1 MTITLPSKKK
11 PRSLAL
17 FHVRFIL
24 FIVFAFA
31 CVACSSG
38 KKVVKPRYHH
48 VWAKGNKYRIDIPI
62 GNRHIR
68 MFQRK
73 RTKAVSMK

>member
-1 MTITLPSKKK
+1 M
-11 PRSLAL
+11 
-17 FHVRFIL
+17 VRFFL
-24 FIVFAFA
+24 FLFLCTCLA
-31 CVACSSG
+31 CSSSG

-48 VWAKGNKYRIDIPI
+48 MWAKGNKYLIDIPV

-68 MFQRK
+68 LFQRK

>member
-1 MTITLPSKKK
+1 M
-11 PRSLAL
+11 
-17 FHVRFIL
+17 RFVL
-24 FIVFAFA
+24 FIVFIVA
-31 CVACSSG
+31 CVACSSSG

>member
-1 MTITLPSKKK
+1 MKY
-11 PRSLAL
+11 AL
-17 FHVRFIL
+17 IL
-24 FIVFAFA
+24 LLLFSA
-31 CVACSSG
+31 CASSSG

-68 MFQRK
+68 LLERK
-73 RTKAVSMK
+73 RIKATRMK

>member
-1 MTITLPSKKK
+1 M
-11 PRSLAL
+11 RFL
-17 FHVRFIL
+17 FLIA
-24 FIVFAFA
+24 FIVA
-31 CVACSSG
+31 CVACSSSG
-38 KKVVKPRYHH
+38 KNVVKPRYHH

>member
-1 MTITLPSKKK
+1 MFVKYAI
-11 PRSLAL
+11 
-17 FHVRFIL
+17 IL
-24 FIVFAFA
+24 LLILSSCA
-31 CVACSSG
+31 SSG

-48 VWAKGNKYRIDIPI
+48 VWAKGNKYRIDIPV

>member
-1 MTITLPSKKK
+1 MIILL
-11 PRSLAL
+11 RLLFLCFLLASC
-17 FHVRFIL
+17 HGTN
-24 FIVFAFA
+24 A
-31 CVACSSG
+31 S

-68 MFQRK
+68 LFQRK
-73 RTKAVSMK
+73 RTKAVKMK

>member
-1 MTITLPSKKK
+1 MKK
-11 PRSLAL
+11 LL
-17 FHVRFIL
+17 WFGL
-24 FIVFAFA
+24 IVLLWG
-31 CVACSSG
+31 CGSSSSSSS

-68 MFQRK
+68 LFQRK
-73 RTKAVSMK
+73 RTKAVNMK

>member
-1 MTITLPSKKK
+1 MKK
-11 PRSLAL
+11 LFWIAL
-17 FHVRFIL
+17 VVLL
-24 FIVFAFA
+24 FG
-31 CVACSSG
+31 CGSSNSS

-68 MFQRK
+68 LFQRK
-73 RTKAVSMK
+73 RTKAVNMK

>member
-1 MTITLPSKKK
+1 MKKLFWISLIVLLSGCGSSK
-11 PRSLAL
+11 AT
-17 FHVRFIL
+17 
-24 FIVFAFA
+24 
-31 CVACSSG
+31 SS

-68 MFQRK
+68 LFQRK
-73 RTKAVSMK
+73 RTKAVNMK